1 MEGVLAILL
10 IFGTP
15 VFLGA
20 IVTWGIIRNKSLGRR
35 QQEKQLQMYE
45 RLVSEKLD
53 VIKTAIA
60 MDYGSNELAELDRR
74 LEHLIGKDELAKLLK
89 QGGELPQ
96 VSQELANTDLTTEE
110 QWGQASQGKAGT
122 VAASFS
128 ARICPWITVS
138 WR

>member
-1 MEGVLAILL
+1 VEGVLAILL

-20 IVTWGIIRNKSLGRR
+20 IITWGIIYNKSLGRR
-35 QQEKQLQMYE
+35 QHDKQLQMYE

-60 MDYGSNELAELDRR
+60 MDYGSGELAELDRR
-74 LEHLIGKDELAKLLK
+74 LERLIGKDELTKLLK

-110 QWGQASQGKAGT
+110 QWAKRLREKQGQ
-122 VAASFS
+122 
-128 ARICPWITVS
+128 
-138 WR
+138 